1 MNLKHGIPVNSFN
14 HTCTSGAGT
23 LLLEFAMLGA
33 LLNESVY
40 EQVARNSVHS
50 IFERRN
56 NETGL
61 LGNELHIHTGEWLGV
76 MSGLGAGLDS
86 FYEYLLKVF
95 FISPFSL
102 LLFYF
107 TILYCMDCRVLLC
120 LVTSSTM

>member
-1 MNLKHGIPVNSFN
+1 MNLKHGVPVNSFN

-102 LLFYF
+102 LYSISLFCIVWIVEF
-107 TILYCMDCRVLLC
+107 YCVW
-120 LVTSSTM
+120 

>member
-1 MNLKHGIPVNSFN
+1 MNSFN

-102 LLFYF
+102 LYSILLFCIVWIVEF
-107 TILYCMDCRVLLC
+107 YCVW
-120 LVTSSTM
+120 